1 MTKEEMMNLKEG
13 QFVNHKNYGL
23 CKVLER
29 TLSIGVDL
37 EILTP
42 GCECLGH
49 FKKILET
56 RPSLINVAKR
66 ITKGEFD
73 KAFENAVKRTKAHRA
88 KWEIDMMRN
97 SEWM

>member
-1 MTKEEMMNLKEG
+1 MTKEEMMNLTEG

-29 TLSIGVDL
+29 TMTIGVDL

-42 GCECLGH
+42 GHECLGK

-56 RPSLINVAKR
+56 RPSLISHAKR
-66 ITKGEFD
+66 ITEENFE
-73 KAFENAVKRTKAHRA
+73 KAFQKAVKKTMAHRA
-88 KWEIDMMRN
+88 KWEVEMMRN

>member
-1 MTKEEMMNLKEG
+1 MMNLKEG

-42 GCECLGH
+42 TMKCLGH
-49 FKKILET
+49 FSKILET
-56 RPSLINVAKR
+56 RPSLISHAKR
-66 ITKGEFD
+66 ITEENFD
-73 KAFENAVKRTKAHRA
+73 KAFQKAVQKTKAHRA
-88 KWEIDMMRN
+88 KWEVEMMRN
-97 SEWM
+97 QEIW